1 MVRGVAQHAL
11 AAHDQCP
18 CAVTDAAAT
27 GAAATGAA
35 ATGTADHPP
44 APSLDLVLARAVE
57 QHTDV
62 VACLDSLAVAQ
73 DLSDRTREAFE
84 LARARLR
91 TRLDDQGFDTADE
104 VAAAAMTAADLAVA
118 AEQLAHRRAR
128 QLAVAAILEDPALGT
143 IAAQDRP
150 DVDALSA
157 EREQAHRLA
166 QEATLSR
173 TALERAAQ
181 AVQSRRASLA
191 ALAVQLSSALDELR
205 VVTGLADACTG
216 VGTENT
222 RRMPLSAY
230 VLAGRLERVVELAN
244 ERLARMGDGRYLLE
258 HSDDLAARGAKSG
271 LGLRVVDRW
280 TGSTRDPASLSGGET
295 FMASLA
301 LALGLA
307 DAVRAE
313 SGGVDLQTLFV
324 DEGFGSLDD
333 DSLDQVMDVLDGLR
347 DGGRSVGI
355 VSHVPELRQRIPAQV
370 VVTKSE
376 TGSSVRL
383 RGVQGAAEVA

>member
-1 MVRGVAQHAL
+1 M
-11 AAHDQCP
+11 
-18 CAVTDAAAT
+18 
-27 GAAATGAA
+27 
-35 ATGTADHPP
+35 
-44 APSLDLVLARAVE
+44 
-57 QHTDV
+57 
-62 VACLDSLAVAQ
+62 
-73 DLSDRTREAFE
+73 
-84 LARARLR
+84 
-91 TRLDDQGFDTADE
+91 
-104 VAAAAMTAADLAVA
+104 
-118 AEQLAHRRAR
+118 
-128 QLAVAAILEDPALGT
+128 
-143 IAAQDRP
+143 
-150 DVDALSA
+150 
-157 EREQAHRLA
+157 
-166 QEATLSR
+166 
-173 TALERAAQ
+173 
-181 AVQSRRASLA
+181 
-191 ALAVQLSSALDELR
+191 
-205 VVTGLADACTG
+205 
-216 VGTENT
+216 
-222 RRMPLSAY
+222 
-230 VLAGRLERVVELAN
+230 VELAN